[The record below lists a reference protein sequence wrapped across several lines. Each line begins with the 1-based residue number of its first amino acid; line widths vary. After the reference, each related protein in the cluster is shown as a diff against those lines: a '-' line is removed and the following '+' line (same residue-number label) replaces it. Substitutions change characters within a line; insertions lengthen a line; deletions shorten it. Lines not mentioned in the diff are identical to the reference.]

1 MPRQHH
7 PIADLF
13 PMLAEDELKELAA
26 DIAERGLLQPIVLDD
41 QDRILDGRNRYAACE
56 LAGIEP
62 EFTPYEGDDPDGYA
76 LAVNINRRNLLRGQV
91 AMVAADADFLLTK
104 KHGQQGHIA
113 RLLGVSDALLSQAK
127 TIRRFAP
134 DRAPFVV
141 DGSEPLSE
149 AYKIA
154 RERKLAAQSTESAM
168 ARLRR
173 EDSGLAD
180 RVVEGELTIAGAF
193 ATLEERRQE
202 AKRREE
208 ARLREQQLRE
218 RVAEIDAMRNADGAP
233 APTFTDRAESGSI
246 TWGEAVAL
254 AQQWRA
260 ERADAIKRAQ
270 NSAIQLVN
278 HWGVIQTIRDQAAT
292 PYVADIL
299 AGLGE
304 NDRGELTRIITALKG

>member
-26 DIAERGLLQPIVLDD
+26 DIAERGLLQPIVLDAE
-41 QDRILDGRNRYAACE
+41 DRILDGRNRHAACE
-56 LAGIEP
+56 LAGVEP
-62 EFTPYEGDDPDGYA
+62 EFTMYEGDDPDGYA

-104 KHGQQGHIA
+104 KHGEQGRIA

-127 TIRRFAP
+127 TIRKFAP

-141 DGSEPLSE
+141 DGSEPLSD
-149 AYKIA
+149 AYKTA

-168 ARLRR
+168 TRLRG
-173 EDSGLAD
+173 EDAELAD
-180 RVVEGELTIAGAF
+180 RVIEGELTIAGAF

-202 AKRREE
+202 AKRQEE

-233 APTFTDRAESGSI
+233 APTFAERAESGSV
-246 TWGEAVAL
+246 TWSEAVAL
-254 AQQWRA
+254 AQQWRT
-260 ERADAIKRAQ
+260 ERAEAIKRAQ
-270 NSAIQLVN
+270 NAAIQIVN
-278 HWGVIQTIRDQAAT
+278 HWGVIRTLHDQAAT

-304 NDRGELTRIITALKG
+304 NDRAELNRIITELKG